1 MRSTKK
7 KPVVRYRS
15 PGYGETLSR
24 VAANVRHLREARA
37 WTQEEVCSRAESM
50 SERLYRL
57 VESGKTNVTA
67 ATLTRLAEA
76 FDVDVAV
83 LLAPVRSSSART
95 RPKPEES
102 PVASLALSVVA
113 SLLLDPL
120 TLQDPAVLA
129 ALDGLLRQRR
139 EPGRVRNPSA
149 RAGGEQPEQEA
160 DPGARTGVSAAAGPS
175 PGELP
180 TDGARASA
188 AVEVRAG
195 SRVTTSVVSI
205 PAVPK
210 GADLRAFVIA
220 LLVANPRGL
229 LTSEMA
235 EAATTAK
242 RRDRKNEI
250 HEVVRSLHESGDLT
264 RAGRKGS
271 FVYTLRTGTAPST

>member
-1 MRSTKK
+1 
-7 KPVVRYRS
+7 
-15 PGYGETLSR
+15 
-24 VAANVRHLREARA
+24 
-37 WTQEEVCSRAESM
+37 M

-57 VESGKTNVTA
+57 VEAGKTNVTA

-95 RPKPEES
+95 RPKQEGS
-102 PVASLALSVVA
+102 PVASLAPSVVA

-129 ALDGLLRQRR
+129 ALDALLRRRR
-139 EPGRVRNPSA
+139 EPRRAHNPSA
-149 RAGGEQPEQEA
+149 RADDDQPGRETQ
-160 DPGARTGVSAAAGPS
+160 PGAHPGASARDAGSS

-180 TDGARASA
+180 ADGPQASGGL
-188 AVEVRAG
+188 EVRAG
-195 SRVTTSVVSI
+195 LRVSTSVVSI

-235 EAATTAK
+235 EAAVSAK
-242 RRDRKNEI
+242 RRDRKNEV
-250 HEVVRSLHESGDLT
+250 HEVVRSLQESGDVT
-264 RAGRKGS
+264 RTGRRGS
-271 FVYTLRTGTAPST
+271 FVYALRGVPASAG